1 MRGAGDD
8 LSVGER
14 IAFYRRRRGLTQA
27 VVAGLVGRSE
37 DWLSKVERGER
48 PVRRLDV
55 LAEVAKALRVS
66 MGDLLG
72 QPVLVEDERR
82 EDDVPAVRDTLMAPH
97 RLSRRLFEGRRP
109 QFVDAA
115 ETAAHVESAWDDYQ
129 HGRLGRVLAQLPRLI
144 QAAQALETVDE
155 PQGSRSGWAVSARVH
170 HLAATTLSKVGEADL
185 AWIAAERAMQAADQA
200 DDPLVLASAARA
212 GTHALLAVGRYDE
225 AIELGQ
231 AALAWLEP
239 RVLAHDPEA
248 LSLVGLLNLRMAV
261 AAARRQDRA
270 TASALVRAA
279 AVAADDLGE
288 DGNYWKTGFGPTNV
302 VLHQMSIALD
312 LGDVQQVADRGAVM
326 TVDHMPAERQ
336 ASHRIDV
343 ARALSYVAQ
352 DDDAV
357 EQILTAE
364 QVAPQLVRHNPAV
377 REVVRSIYRRSPVTA
392 GSRHS
397 RVLALAERCRAV

>member
-1 MRGAGDD
+1 
-8 LSVGER
+8 
-14 IAFYRRRRGLTQA
+14 
-27 VVAGLVGRSE
+27 
-37 DWLSKVERGER
+37 
-48 PVRRLDV
+48 
-55 LAEVAKALRVS
+55 
-66 MGDLLG
+66 
-72 QPVLVEDERR
+72 
-82 EDDVPAVRDTLMAPH
+82 
-97 RLSRRLFEGRRP
+97 
-109 QFVDAA
+109 
-115 ETAAHVESAWDDYQ
+115 
-129 HGRLGRVLAQLPRLI
+129 
-144 QAAQALETVDE
+144 
-155 PQGSRSGWAVSARVH
+155 
-170 HLAATTLSKVGEADL
+170 
-185 AWIAAERAMQAADQA
+185 MQAADQA

-225 AIELGQ
+225 AIELGE
-231 AALAWLEP
+231 AALAWLRP

-248 LSLVGLLNLRMAV
+248 LSLLGLLNLRMAV

-288 DGNYWKTGFGPTNV
+288 DSNYWKTGFGPTNV
-302 VLHQMSIALD
+302 ALHQMSIALD

-326 TVDHMPAERQ
+326 TVGHMPAERQ

-377 REVVRSIYRRSPVTA
+377 REVVRSIYRRSPLTA

>member
-115 ETAAHVESAWDDYQ
+115 ATAAHVESAWDDYQ

-170 HLAATTLSKVGEADL
+170 HLAATTLSK
-185 AWIAAERAMQAADQA
+185 
-200 DDPLVLASAARA
+200 S
-212 GTHALLAVGRYDE
+212 
-225 AIELGQ
+225 
-231 AALAWLEP
+231 
-239 RVLAHDPEA
+239 
-248 LSLVGLLNLRMAV
+248 
-261 AAARRQDRA
+261 ARR
-270 TASALVRAA
+270 T
-279 AVAADDLGE
+279 
-288 DGNYWKTGFGPTNV
+288 W
-302 VLHQMSIALD
+302 H
-312 LGDVQQVADRGAVM
+312 
-326 TVDHMPAERQ
+326 
-336 ASHRIDV
+336 
-343 ARALSYVAQ
+343 
-352 DDDAV
+352 
-357 EQILTAE
+357 
-364 QVAPQLVRHNPAV
+364 
-377 REVVRSIYRRSPVTA
+377 
-392 GSRHS
+392 GSRPS
-397 RVLALAERCRAV
+397 GRCRPRTRPTTRSSSPRRHEQARTPYSLSVDTTKRSNWVRLPWRGCGHEFSPTTRRR